1 MPLSPIAAREKR
13 RKRGRAKPNHVVASN
28 VVLVAASGVSDRPLT
43 LEEAR
48 DLARSR
54 APAAD
59 RSEFRPST
67 LKKNRQFLRKYVVV
81 NARDDVD
88 EAGLEALLQALFVQQ
103 SHTLGRGVRAM
114 TAESMVDNICRVG
127 ARMWRLQNK
136 STAVPGTIQS
146 VLQRYQ
152 RRAHMELPRS
162 IRTLE
167 FDDEAALLFMAALPR
182 EYPNFAVPKRSLSG
196 P

>member
-1 MPLSPIAAREKR
+1 MPISPLAAREKR
-13 RKRGRAKPNHVVASN
+13 KKRGRASSNAVVAGN
-28 VVLVAASGVSDRPLT
+28 LQLVADSGVPDRPLT

-48 DLARSR
+48 DLAVARPV
-54 APAAD
+54 AT

-67 LKKNRQFLRKYVVV
+67 LKKNMQFLRKYVTV
-81 NARDDVD
+81 NAREDVD
-88 EAGLEALLQALFVQQ
+88 ETGLESLLQALFVQQ

-127 ARMWRLQNK
+127 ARMWRAQNK
-136 STAVPGTIQS
+136 STTVPGTIHC

-162 IRTLE
+162 LRTLE

-182 EYPNFAVPKRSLSG
+182 EYSNFAVPKRSLSG